1 MPAFG
6 VSGDKSTL
14 FLISLQKSNK
24 SMSEDIE
31 LFADHHRFR
40 QNPVRF
46 VNDFRKAITG
56 HENAAYDGYIGAPLY
71 EKPDWAG
78 NIRRQTMKQP
88 VVQECVAGLI
98 EQQIAKDQQQ
108 GPMSAKQIAARR
120 KECKQQLYRNLDR
133 IALKALPT
141 FSRKSAVRFN
151 YFFVTQTLSRVY
163 MQGMHVSQDQV
174 DRLKAKAAECIA
186 KKQSLVLFPC
196 HKSHVDYIALV
207 FAFFRLGLSLPMTIA
222 GDNLDIP
229 MLSWFLRQVGATFI
243 RRGNWK
249 DDPLYTAFFQGLI
262 NTYLQN
268 GLNVQCFIEGT
279 RSRTGKLL
287 PPKYGL
293 LKFIC
298 EAVTSGA
305 TDDCWIVP
313 VSTQYDKVVE
323 ADTYATELL
332 GKEKKS
338 ENLKSFLDSRSF
350 LKVNRGRID
359 VRIGEGFSLKQFML
373 DQASSH
379 QLKSVNAL
387 NPVQRTLALRAVAYR
402 VLADINRV
410 SVVMPSALVGTVLL
424 TTRQRGLN
432 RDDLVY
438 RVRRLIDRVVERGG
452 RIGTIVKPESELN
465 TAEISL
471 MVSKAIE
478 VLGTDLVTVE
488 TKRLLEPVCFA
499 KDEFKLSYY
508 RNQVIHLFVHEAI
521 VCTCLYQHFTQHL
534 QLEVKFSKLKRQV
547 IFLSRLFSG
556 EFVFN
561 SSDEDI
567 TEALQTCLVALKK
580 QNIITS
586 FDLETVLINEEEVRK
601 GWVYTHFYTYLIWPY
616 IDGYWGAAVSL
627 QLLPQNV
634 PVKVKSFLDVAQ
646 KVANTLY
653 QEGALTHIE
662 ACNREVILSA
672 VTQADARKL
681 VSRDKNTVTR
691 LASLE
696 DLNKLCIEIS
706 LYRNE
711 VMKRPADSELLLRVE
726 QLARPLVEVKARL

>member
-1 MPAFG
+1 
-6 VSGDKSTL
+6 
-14 FLISLQKSNK
+14 
-24 SMSEDIE
+24 MSEDDIE
-31 LFADHHRFR
+31 LFAENRRFR
-40 QNPVRF
+40 KNPMRF
-46 VNDFRKAITG
+46 VNDFRKAIAG
-56 HENAAYDGYIGAPLY
+56 VENAAYEDYIGATLY

-78 NIRRQTMKQP
+78 DIRRKTMKQL
-88 VVQECVAGLI
+88 VVQDCVSRLV

-108 GPMSAKQIAARR
+108 GPMSAKQIAIRE
-120 KECKQQLYRNLDR
+120 KECEKKIYRNLDR

-163 MQGMHVSQDQV
+163 MQGMHVSRNQV
-174 DRLKAKAAECIA
+174 NRLKAKALEC
-186 KKQSLVLFPC
+186 KEKSQSLVLFPC

-207 FAFFRLGLSLPMTIA
+207 FAFFRLNISLPITIA

-229 MLSWFLRQVGATFI
+229 IVSWFLRQVGATFI

-249 DDPLYTAFFQGLI
+249 KDPLYCAFFQGLM

-268 GLNVQCFIEGT
+268 GMNIQCFIEGT

-298 EAVTSGA
+298 EAITSGA
-305 TDDCWIVP
+305 IEDCWIVP

-350 LKVNRGRID
+350 LKANRGRID
-359 VRIGEGFSLKQFML
+359 VRIGEGFSLRQFL
-373 DQASSH
+373 VDHAASY
-379 QLKSVNAL
+379 QLKAL
-387 NPVQRTLALRAVAYR
+387 KAMDSVQRTMALRAVAYR

-438 RVRRLIDRVVERGG
+438 RVRRLIKRVVERGG
-452 RIGTIVKPESELN
+452 QIGTIAKPESELS

-471 MVSKAIE
+471 MVSNAIE
-478 VLGTDLVTVE
+478 VLGNDLVMVE
-488 TKRLLEPVCFA
+488 TKELLEPVCFA

-534 QLEVKFSKLKRQV
+534 QLEVKFANLERQV

-561 SSDEDI
+561 SSDDGI
-567 TEALQTCLVALKK
+567 TEALQTCLVVLKK
-580 QNIITS
+580 QKIVSS
-586 FDLETVLINEEEVRK
+586 FDMNTVLINKEEVRK

-616 IDGYWGAAVSL
+616 IDGYWAAAVSL
-627 QLLPQNV
+627 QLLPHNV
-634 PVKVKSFLDVAQ
+634 PVKIKSFLAAAQ
-646 KVANTLY
+646 IVANTLH

-662 ACNREVILSA
+662 ACNREIILSA
-672 VTQADARKL
+672 VSQAEARKL
-681 VSRDKNTVTR
+681 VSREKSTVSR
-691 LASLE
+691 LAPLE
-696 DLNKLCIEIS
+696 DLNKLCVEIS

-711 VMKRPADSELLLRVE
+711 VMKRPADSTLLLRIR
-726 QLARPLVEVKARL
+726 QLAEPLVDVRVKL